1 MELLHRK
8 VSRPLQCIFKI
19 VFTSL
24 LGHTYSTTLDRLLS
38 IANSEKFCKGKK
50 ISATKYLQPLYSKA
64 SRELHWQKSDPFFG
78 SMRLL
83 FELVCPLLLLYLIYL
98 RKAIQLTCINAS

>member
-50 ISATKYLQPLYSKA
+50 ISATKYLQPNICNHCIAKLPENCTGKKA
-64 SRELHWQKSDPFFG
+64 TRF
-78 SMRLL
+78 
-83 FELVCPLLLLYLIYL
+83 LVV
-98 RKAIQLTCINAS
+98 

>member
-50 ISATKYLQPLYSKA
+50 ISATKYLQHICNHCIAKLPENCTGKKA
-64 SRELHWQKSDPFFG
+64 TRF
-78 SMRLL
+78 
-83 FELVCPLLLLYLIYL
+83 LVV
-98 RKAIQLTCINAS
+98 